1 MTTTDLFHRTRVELT
16 AGADAI
22 GHAMRL
28 AINNADRYV
37 TLELE
42 CQPMVTIDGQRG
54 WVDTRPLLDEREHS
68 PELIDIWRE
77 VLAYADWRGLME
89 RHPGQPHMARLAP
102 RTLQQS

>member
-1 MTTTDLFHRTRVELT
+1 MTTTDLFTRTRCELA

-22 GHAMRL
+22 GHTMRL

-37 TLELE
+37 MIEIE
-42 CQPMVTIDGQRG
+42 CQPMVTIEGARG

-77 VLAYADWRGLME
+77 VLAYATWRGLVE
-89 RHPGQPHMARLAP
+89 RHPAQPHMVRIVNRGA
-102 RTLQQS
+102 